1 MAWSNNIF
9 YIGFISQ
16 IFILSY
22 YFPKMLLARMRHV
35 LASYPPDKYPKLYP
49 RPIEHYQRA
58 HRGFKAICVSI
69 LLLGVLILFAVMFW
83 VDHATFADHGFISV
97 AWPAAYGMIQFI
109 PLMIVEFS
117 ELGHMKQMRSANSTS
132 TRTADLRRR
141 GLTDLASPI
150 LIGMALLAYAGAIL
164 FDLYAHDFAVSW
176 GHDTIQRVITMTV
189 TNGLLVIIGAWNLY
203 GSKLNPHQSADDRI
217 QTISV
222 NLKSLLL
229 ISIALSVFIAVS
241 AADDIYNL
249 DAFEAVIMSVYFQVI
264 AVFSIGYSLHNIKPD
279 EIDFEVYKNE
289 TAAEQI

>member
-9 YIGFISQ
+9 YIAFISQ

-22 YFPKMLLARMRHV
+22 YFPKMLLARMQHV
-35 LASYPPDKYPKLYP
+35 LASYPPEQYPKLYP
-49 RPIEHYQRA
+49 RPIEHYKRA
-58 HRGFKAICVSI
+58 HRGFKTICVSVF
-69 LLLGVLILFAVMFW
+69 LLGVLILFAVMFW
-83 VDHATFADHGFISV
+83 VDHETFADHGFISV

-164 FDLYAHDFAVSW
+164 FDLYVHDFAVSW
-176 GHDTIQRVITMTV
+176 GHDTVQRAVTMTV

-203 GSKLNPHQSADDRI
+203 GRKLNPHQSADDRI
-217 QTISV
+217 QIISV

-229 ISIALSVFIAVS
+229 ISIALSAFIAVG
-241 AADDIYNL
+241 AADDIVNL

-264 AVFSIGYSLHNIKPD
+264 AVFTIGYSLRNIKPD
-279 EIDFEVYKNE
+279 EIDFEVYKKD
-289 TAAEQI
+289 AAAV